1 MGLRIGPSR
10 SSLRK
15 ASNRAKRRET
25 RRLEE
30 LEREEQEAAEFAK
43 TEGEGISEAALI
55 DLSLDEDDSFLS
67 EGVVDDDD
75 EDELLGLF
83 L

>member
-15 ASNRAKRRET
+15 AKNRARKRELA
-25 RRLEE
+25 RLEE
-30 LEREEQEAAEFAK
+30 QERKSEEEAIFAR
-43 TEGEGISEAALI
+43 TEGEGIAEAAII

-67 EGVVDDDD
+67 EGIVEDDD
-75 EDELLGLF
+75 EELGLF